1 MSKKR
6 HEPHE
11 EHADES
17 WLLPYSDLM
26 TLLLALFIVLFGMS
40 SLDAKKFEE
49 MAQSMSSAF
58 NGGSGIL
65 EHSSANPTTSANDMG
80 KNKEQV
86 SKPVKSKA
94 TSTAELQ
101 KQLAQREE
109 EDLKKLKKQMDQ
121 YIENNGLS
129 TLLNTKLNQSQLM
142 ITISDNALFSS
153 GQAEVKPEARKLA
166 KSISSMLQQFPGYD
180 VIVSGH
186 TDNVPISNSQF
197 PSNFDLSAKRSLNFL
212 RILLLNP
219 QLDPT
224 KFVSIGYGEY
234 RPLASNQDGPGR
246 SKNRRVEISVL
257 RKYQNGTQVI
267 SPTSSS
273 NEG

>member
-1 MSKKR
+1 MSKKTR

-26 TLLLALFIVLFGMS
+26 TLLLALFITLFSMS
-40 SLDAKKFEE
+40 TMDAKKFEE
-49 MAQSMSSAF
+49 MAQSLSSAF
-58 NGGSGIL
+58 NGGNGVL
-65 EHSSANPTTSANDMG
+65 DNTSANPTSASYDLG
-80 KNKEQV
+80 KNKEKV
-86 SKPVKSKA
+86 TPTKSSSS
-94 TSTAELQ
+94 TSELQ
-101 KQLAQREE
+101 KELAKREE
-109 EDLKKLKKQMDQ
+109 EDLKKLKQQMDQ
-121 YIENNGLS
+121 YIQNNGLT
-129 TLLNTKLNQSQLM
+129 TLLDTKLNQSQLM

-197 PSNFDLSAKRSLNFL
+197 PSNFDLSGKRSLNFL
-212 RILLLNP
+212 RILLLNDK
-219 QLDPT
+219 LDPT
-224 KFVSIGYGEY
+224 KFVSIGYGQY
-234 RPLASNQDGPGR
+234 RPLTSNSTVQGR
-246 SKNRRVEISVL
+246 SKNRRVEISVI

-267 SPTSSS
+267 SPTSSV
-273 NEG
+273 NVNQ

>member
-40 SLDAKKFEE
+40 SLDAKKFET
-49 MAQSMSSAF
+49 MAQSLTAAF
-58 NGGSGIL
+58 NGGTGIL
-65 EHSSANPTTSANDMG
+65 DQSAANPSSQSMDMG

-86 SKPVKSKA
+86 TQPTKSKA
-94 TSTAELQ
+94 TSTSELQ
-101 KQLAQREE
+101 RQLAQREE

-121 YIENNGLS
+121 YIQNNGLT
-129 TLLNTKLNQSQLM
+129 TLLNTRLNQSQLM
-142 ITISDNALFSS
+142 ITISDNALFAS

-166 KSISSMLQQFPGYD
+166 KSISGMLQQFPGYD

-212 RILLLNP
+212 RILLLNQ

-234 RPLASNQDGPGR
+234 RPVAKNQDSQGR
-246 SKNRRVEISVL
+246 AKNRRVEISVL

-267 SPTSSS
+267 SPTSSAS
-273 NEG
+273 NE

>member
-40 SLDAKKFEE
+40 SLDAKKFET
-49 MAQSMSSAF
+49 MAQSLSSAF
-58 NGGSGIL
+58 SGGTGVL
-65 EHSSANPTTSANDMG
+65 DHSAANPSSQSMDMG

-86 SKPVKSKA
+86 SQPLKSKA
-94 TSTAELQ
+94 TSTSDLQ

-121 YIENNGLS
+121 YIQNNGLA

-219 QLDPT
+219 QLNPT

-234 RPLASNQDGPGR
+234 RPLASNQTGEGR